1 MEALSVRDYR
11 NNLAASFD
19 RANKG
24 ETVIIRRR
32 GQLYALTSL
41 GKEDVSISRNFQ
53 NRLDSLTD
61 RICEGLKE
69 VKKIESGKQPF
80 KSARA
85 FLDEL

>member
-1 MEALSVRDYR
+1 MQALSVRDYR

-32 GQLYALTSL
+32 GQLFALTSL
-41 GKEDVSISRNFQ
+41 GSEDIS
-53 NRLDSLTD
+53 LSPKLKKSLTD
-61 RICEGLKE
+61 RICEGLRE
-69 VKKIESGKQPF
+69 VRKIESGQQQA

>member
-1 MEALSVRDYR
+1 MQVLSVRDYR
-11 NNLAASFD
+11 NNLSASFD

-32 GQLYALTSL
+32 GQLFALTSL
-41 GKEDVSISRNFQ
+41 GSEDISLSPKFKKT
-53 NRLDSLTD
+53 LTD
-61 RICEGLKE
+61 RICEGLRE
-69 VKKIESGKQPF
+69 VKKIESGQQQA